1 MSSLKWEK
9 LENLFLLAL
18 QNIIPFQ
25 HIVRVGVIFFCC
37 LLFRRFTYFLCILIC
52 SSFLFAVGF
61 SCFLSLM
68 LLKRAYGRIQ
78 NGNVFFDE
86 CFVFEKIQTYAF
98 VSSLA
103 LIYIYMYTFTIITFQ
118 MAYGFHFL
126 SFRNDFQRCFP
137 FILIHL
143 HNSMHLETLMCM
155 SLYEE
160 KKERK
165 KMKALY
171 VSRWCIL
178 VTKN

>member
-78 NGNVFFDE
+78 NGNVFFGE

-103 LIYIYMYTFTIITFQ
+103 LIYIYMYTIHHSQSSHFKWR
-118 MAYGFHFL
+118 MA
-126 SFRNDFQRCFP
+126 
-137 FILIHL
+137 FI
-143 HNSMHLETLMCM
+143 SYRLETIFNDVFHLF
-155 SLYEE
+155 SFT
-160 KKERK
+160 
-165 KMKALY
+165 
-171 VSRWCIL
+171 CIIACI
-178 VTKN
+178 